1 MVIEALDP
9 DEWPGPDSYRLRIP
23 NNQKSTIFNGYR
35 HRRIDVEPC
44 LFQPGTFE
52 KQEWSDAVTAVG
64 LAFQC
69 VVPVTSADFQFAL
82 FHDVA
87 PCAYFEL
94 KAMGGQ
100 EVRNSHKNCSGYF
113 PKVLYS
119 PDLPTLTG
127 RFSGTKIPRLVRVAV
142 RPACGSFDAPYEK
155 VYFDFRCRQCVQCSK
170 KARKLL
176 SYTYLSYCLRLIAL
190 AALFIVA
197 ARLMDKGKR
206 EI

>member
-1 MVIEALDP
+1 MYDRAKHLQTII
-9 DEWPGPDSYRLRIP
+9 S
-23 NNQKSTIFNGYR
+23 NNRKPTIFNGYR
-35 HRRIDVEPC
+35 HRRIDVEPG
-44 LFQPGTFE
+44 LFQPRAFE
-52 KQEWSDAVTAVG
+52 KKERSDAVAAVR
-64 LAFQC
+64 LAFQR
-69 VVPVTSADFQFAL
+69 VAPVTFTNFQIAL

-142 RPACGSFDAPYEK
+142 RPACGSFDAPCTK
-155 VYFDFRCRQCVQCSK
+155 CSSVH
-170 KARKLL
+170 ATVNMSSAQQR
-176 SYTYLSYCLRLIAL
+176 R
-190 AALFIVA
+190 
-197 ARLMDKGKR
+197 
-206 EI
+206 

>member
-1 MVIEALDP
+1 MVADNRKPAVLNCYRYGRVYGKAGLLKP
-9 DEWPGPDSYRLRIP
+9 DAFKKNEG
-23 NNQKSTIFNGYR
+23 GYPVAAAR
-35 HRRIDVEPC
+35 
-44 LFQPGTFE
+44 G
-52 KQEWSDAVTAVG
+52 
-64 LAFQC
+64 AFQG
-69 VVPVTSADFQFAL
+69 VIPVSFADLQLAL

-142 RPACGSFDAPYEK
+142 RPACGSFDAPCIK
-155 VYFDFRCRQCVQCSK
+155 CSSVC
-170 KARKLL
+170 ATVNVSSAQER
-176 SYTYLSYCLRLIAL
+176 R
-190 AALFIVA
+190 
-197 ARLMDKGKR
+197 
-206 EI
+206 

>member
-1 MVIEALDP
+1 MYDRAKHLPTII
-9 DEWPGPDSYRLRIP
+9 S
-23 NNQKSTIFNGYR
+23 NNRKPTIFNRYR
-35 HRRIDVEPC
+35 HRRIDVEPG
-44 LFQPGTFE
+44 LLQPGTFE
-52 KQEWSDAVTAVG
+52 KKKRSDAVAAVG
-64 LAFQC
+64 LAFQR
-69 VVPVTSADFQFAL
+69 VIPVTFADFQLAL

-142 RPACGSFDAPYEK
+142 RPACGSFDAPCTK
-155 VYFDFRCRQCVQCSK
+155 CSSVC
-170 KARKLL
+170 ATVNMSSAQER
-176 SYTYLSYCLRLIAL
+176 R
-190 AALFIVA
+190 
-197 ARLMDKGKR
+197 
-206 EI
+206 

>member
-1 MVIEALDP
+1 MAGARFSSSII
-9 DEWPGPDSYRLRIP
+9 S
-23 NNQKSTIFNGYR
+23 NNRKPTILNGYR
-35 HRRIDVEPC
+35 YRRIDVEPG
-44 LFQPGTFE
+44 LFQPSAFE
-52 KQEWSDAVTAVG
+52 KKERSDTVAAVG
-64 LAFQC
+64 LAFQR
-69 VVPVTSADFQFAL
+69 VTPMTFADFQLAL

-142 RPACGSFDAPYEK
+142 RPACGSFDAPCTK
-155 VYFDFRCRQCVQCSK
+155 CSSVR
-170 KARKLL
+170 ATVNMSSAQQR
-176 SYTYLSYCLRLIAL
+176 R
-190 AALFIVA
+190 
-197 ARLMDKGKR
+197 
-206 EI
+206 

>member
-1 MVIEALDP
+1 MA
-9 DEWPGPDSYRLRIP
+9 GARLSSSMIP
-23 NNQKSTIFNGYR
+23 NNRKPTIFNGYR
-35 HRRIDVEPC
+35 HRRINVEPG
-44 LFQPGTFE
+44 LLQPGTFE
-52 KQEWSDAVTAVG
+52 KKERSDAVAAVR
-64 LAFQC
+64 LAFQR
-69 VVPVTSADFQFAL
+69 VGPMTFADFQLAL

-142 RPACGSFDAPYEK
+142 RPACGSFDAPCTK
-155 VYFDFRCRQCVQCSK
+155 CSSVH
-170 KARKLL
+170 ATVNMSSAQQR
-176 SYTYLSYCLRLIAL
+176 R
-190 AALFIVA
+190 
-197 ARLMDKGKR
+197 
-206 EI
+206 

>member
-1 MVIEALDP
+1 M
-9 DEWPGPDSYRLRIP
+9 
-23 NNQKSTIFNGYR
+23 
-35 HRRIDVEPC
+35 
-44 LFQPGTFE
+44 TF
-52 KQEWSDAVTAVG
+52 
-64 LAFQC
+64 
-69 VVPVTSADFQFAL
+69 ADFQLAL

-142 RPACGSFDAPYEK
+142 KPACGSFDAPYGK
-155 VYFDFRCRQCVQCSK
+155 VYFDLRYCQCVQCAGAVK
-170 KARKLL
+170 VLF
-176 SYTYLSYCLRLIAL
+176 SYTYLSYCLRLTMLESVIQL
-190 AALFIVA
+190 RRSVDRWEREKYKYESKKPVFKGRC
-197 ARLMDKGKR
+197 RLGGA
-206 EI
+206 